1 MRWALGC
8 AFNIEDMLIRFPY
21 TKLDCTCNQCKEIL
35 NDFHRSILVKR
46 IFRENVKMVLS
57 DIIHNNVTFWLP
69 LTGNKKCNMH
79 MRRVQ
84 GEAFK
89 RLRQAGKWEDVEIF
103 SSMFSGYEIGFYLL
117 GNRTPREKTV
127 YVDKKFKSIITQK
140 TNEGFNYGDSKNDT
154 NIKDY
159 YQQMFDM
166 FPQVSQHDIKAILSY
181 CWKQVYLL
189 NSYGGD
195 LCIKDNNFWCYIGAL
210 KKDPL
215 SHFYYYKRKL
225 ITKIRVLY
233 RRKKMEWDGYYYFAL
248 SQSEYDK
255 YVAQQNPRGRRKKY
269 FKFDCLLLYL
279 LEDECKLKQNNYK
292 YIFRVRKPFI
302 TKLVEYHK
310 NVTLTNPELIL
321 VREPLKFKDI
331 LVTNNS
337 YIAL

>member
-8 AFNIEDMLIRFPY
+8 AFNMDDMLIRFPY
-21 TKLDCTCNQCKEIL
+21 AKLQCTCQQCKEIS
-35 NDFHRSILVKR
+35 NDLHKKSLVKKV
-46 IFRENVKMVLS
+46 FKENVKIVLL

-69 LTGNKKCNMH
+69 LVGAKKCNIH

-89 RLRQAGKWEDVEIF
+89 RLRQAGKWEDIQIF
-103 SSMFSGYEIGFYLL
+103 SSMFSGYEIGLYLL

-127 YVDKKFKSIITQK
+127 YVDKKLKSIISQK
-140 TNEGFNYGDSKNDT
+140 TNEGFNYGDSKYETKIN
-154 NIKDY
+154 DY
-159 YQQMFDM
+159 YQQMFEM
-166 FPQVSQHDIKAILSY
+166 FPEISQHDIKAILSY

-195 LCIKDNNFWCYIGAL
+195 LCIKDNNFWCYTGVL

-225 ITKIRVLY
+225 TTRLRVLY

-248 SQSEYDK
+248 SQSEYEK
-255 YVAQQNPRGRRKKY
+255 YLAQQKSRGRKKKY
-269 FKFDCLLLYL
+269 FKFDSILLYL
-279 LEDECKLKQNNYK
+279 LLDECKLKQNNYK
-292 YIFRVRKPFI
+292 YIFRTPRPFI
-302 TKLVEYHK
+302 TKMVEYYK
-310 NVTLTNPELIL
+310 NTTLISPELIL